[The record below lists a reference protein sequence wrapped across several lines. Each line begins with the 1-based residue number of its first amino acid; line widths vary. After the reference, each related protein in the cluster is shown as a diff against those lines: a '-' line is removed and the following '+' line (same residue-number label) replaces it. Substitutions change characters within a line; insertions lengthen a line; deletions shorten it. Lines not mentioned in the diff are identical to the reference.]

1 MKKLEQILDVL
12 RKEVKGINTDITEDG
27 TGYLLWGQNFASE
40 VSVYEMSGYHI
51 EDGTINLVVDEP
63 FKEKLYFVLD
73 ASRTA
78 EDIVSF
84 IKDCLINGYTE
95 ED

>member
-1 MKKLEQILDVL
+1 MTKLEQILDIL
-12 RKEVKGINTDITEDG
+12 RKEVEGINIEITEDG
-27 TGYLLWGQNFASE
+27 TGYLLWGKNFVSE
-40 VSVYEMSGYHI
+40 ISVYEMSGYHI
-51 EDGTINLVVDEP
+51 EEGIVNLVVDEP

-73 ASRTA
+73 ASRTV
-78 EDIVSF
+78 ENTVSF